1 MKVRAVYTPTLIRA
15 EPRETLAQAAER
27 MVENEV
33 GALAV
38 FRGQTFEGII
48 TERDVVRAIA
58 DGADPWTA
66 QVDEHMTPDP
76 AVISPDAELS
86 EAAAMMLKLEARHL
100 PVCEGGKVV
109 GMLSARDILV
119 DEAWPGGSPTGRAR

>member
-1 MKVRAVYTPTLIRA
+1 MKVRAVYTPTLVRA
-15 EPRETLAQAAER
+15 DPRETLAQAAER

-38 FRGQTFEGII
+38 FRGETFEGII
-48 TERDVVRAIA
+48 TERDLVRAVA
-58 DGADPWTA
+58 DGTDPWTA
-66 QVDEHMTPDP
+66 QIDEHMTPDP

-100 PVCEGGKVV
+100 PVCEEGRVI